1 MIKRK
6 QDPLRKLARSVKY
19 QNIYSAIKEIPS
31 FQLFENTKN
40 LSKIQLDF
48 LYWLTVYNRLYC
60 DLSMSDNKNLTKKI
74 IEDDFACE
82 CYLIWERKKSKKTD
96 KEDKNKKQINRNSKV
111 PSVVF
116 TRGKKK

>member
-1 MIKRK
+1 MNKHK
-6 QDPLRKLARSVKY
+6 LDPLRKLARSVKY
-19 QNIYSAIKEIPS
+19 QNIYNVVKEIPS
-31 FQLFENTKN
+31 IQLFENTKN

-60 DLSMSDNKNLTKKI
+60 ELAMEDSKYLTKKI

-96 KEDKNKKQINRNSKV
+96 KKDPKKRTIDRNSRV

-116 TRGKKK
+116 IRGKK